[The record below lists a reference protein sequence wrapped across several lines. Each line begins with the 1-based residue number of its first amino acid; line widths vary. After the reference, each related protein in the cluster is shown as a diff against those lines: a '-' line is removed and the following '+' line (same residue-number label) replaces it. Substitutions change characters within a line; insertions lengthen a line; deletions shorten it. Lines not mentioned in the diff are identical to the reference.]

1 MKKETRKSL
10 RRGVGRVVVG
20 MLWLVAAAMTAALAA
35 GPKPQQNPP
44 AQTKPQTSPSTA
56 RGDSLSSGAHR
67 GANVLVSGGEDYRIG
82 TNDVLDVQVENAPE
96 LSGEVRVNAAGAFP
110 MYFLGP
116 VAALNK
122 TPEEVAQFITD
133 QLRGEYLRNPKV
145 TVKVKEYNSRSFFI
159 QGSVRSPN
167 VYQIEGKPSLL
178 ELITLA
184 GGLAENHGSTAFVIR
199 KLNSTAP
206 PPPQP
211 ISTSVSR
218 VADPATT
225 DAGADAAGENGPRYE
240 LKSVNINQLLKGHFE
255 QDMFLEPGDII
266 NIPPSDVFFVAGEV
280 NTPGSYPL
288 KDGTTL
294 RQAISLA
301 QGTKFNAALDRGII
315 FREGA
320 GGKREEIKFDIGAVM
335 SGKKEDLAVLA
346 NDIIIVPNSRTKS
359 VGGALLRAFGLS
371 TITRV
376 PVP

>member
-1 MKKETRKSL
+1 MKKETRNSL
-10 RRGVGRVVVG
+10 KRGVGRGVIV
-20 MLWLVAAAMTAALAA
+20 MLSLMAATLTVAFAARSRS
-35 GPKPQQNPP
+35 QQNPP
-44 AQTKPQTSPSTA
+44 PGKPQTATPTG
-56 RGDSLSSGAHR
+56 RGDTLSGGSHR

-133 QLRGEYLRNPKV
+133 QLRGEYLRSPKV

-199 KLNSTAP
+199 KLKSSTAP

-211 ISTSVSR
+211 INTSVSR
-218 VADPATT
+218 ATDNATT
-225 DAGADAAGENGPRYE
+225 DAGPDATGENGPRYE

-266 NIPPSDVFFVAGEV
+266 NIPPADVFFVAGEV

-315 FREGA
+315 FREGTS
-320 GGKREEIKFDIGAVM
+320 GKREEVKVDIGAVM
-335 SGKKEDLAVLA
+335 TGKKEDLAILA
-346 NDIIIVPNSRTKS
+346 NDIIIVPNSRTKTI
-359 VGGALLRAFGLS
+359 GGALLRAFGLS
-371 TITRV
+371 SVGRV
-376 PVP
+376 PLP